1 LSSFFPFLTFY
12 KEKVKL
18 K

>member
-1 LSSFFPFLTFY
+1 LSSFFPFLTFN